1 VKKKMAYIEIKN
13 ISKKF
18 DTKTVLDNVS
28 FEVKKGD
35 IFGLLGPNGAGKSTL
50 LNIMIGLLKADHG
63 NIVIDNMTMEE
74 QPGKIKAKLGVV
86 PQDLALIEE
95 LNAIDNLM
103 FFGSF
108 YGLSTSVLKER
119 VDESLKIIG
128 LEDSAKKKVKT
139 YSGGMKRRL
148 NIAVALL
155 HQPEIVIM
163 DEPTVGVDP
172 QSRNYIF
179 DFIKKLNKEQNIT
192 FIYTSHYMEEI
203 ELLCNRLFIMDD
215 GKQVSYGTKE
225 EIKEIVS
232 NKHQIHLTLNE
243 ITKEFTEALQQN
255 KNIIV
260 VEEIDNS
267 LSITT
272 KIEFEIDILIKLVTK
287 FDLKIKN
294 LSVVDP
300 TLEEVFLTLTGK
312 KLRD

>member
-1 VKKKMAYIEIKN
+1 MAYISVNN

-18 DTKTVLDNVS
+18 GTSTVLDNVS
-28 FEVKKGD
+28 FEVNKGD

-50 LNIMIGLLKADHG
+50 INIIIGLLKADHG
-63 NIVIDNMTMEE
+63 SITIDNMTMESN
-74 QPGKIKAKLGVV
+74 PTDIKKKLGVV

-95 LNAIDNLM
+95 LNAIDNLL

-108 YGLSTSVLKER
+108 YGMSSSELKTR
-119 VDESLKIIG
+119 VEESIKVIG

-155 HQPEIVIM
+155 HQPDIVIM

-179 DFIKKLNKEQNIT
+179 DFIRKLNKEKKMT

-215 GKQVSYGTKE
+215 GRQISYGTKD

-232 NKHQIHLTLNE
+232 NKHQILLTLNE
-243 ITKEFTEALQQN
+243 ITPEFVQSLEQH
-255 KNIIV
+255 KNVISV
-260 VEEIDNS
+260 DNMDNT

-272 KIEFEIDILIKLVTK
+272 NIEFEIETLIKLAAK
-287 FDLKIKN
+287 HDLKIKN
-294 LSVVDP
+294 LSVQDP

>member
-1 VKKKMAYIEIKN
+1 MAYIEIKN

-108 YGLSTSVLKER
+108 YGLSTNVLKER

-255 KNIIV
+255 KNIIA

-272 KIEFEIDILIKLVTK
+272 KIEFEIDVLIKLVTK

>member
-1 VKKKMAYIEIKN
+1 MAYIEIKN

-255 KNIIV
+255 KNIIA
-260 VEEIDNS
+260 VEEIDNF

-272 KIEFEIDILIKLVTK
+272 KIEFEIDVLIKLVTK

>member
-1 VKKKMAYIEIKN
+1 MAYIEIKN

-18 DTKTVLDNVS
+18 DTKTVLDNIS

-255 KNIIV
+255 KNIIA

-272 KIEFEIDILIKLVTK
+272 KIEFEIDVLIKLVTK

>member
-1 VKKKMAYIEIKN
+1 MAYIEIKN

-255 KNIIV
+255 KNIIA

-272 KIEFEIDILIKLVTK
+272 KIEFEIDVLIKLVTK